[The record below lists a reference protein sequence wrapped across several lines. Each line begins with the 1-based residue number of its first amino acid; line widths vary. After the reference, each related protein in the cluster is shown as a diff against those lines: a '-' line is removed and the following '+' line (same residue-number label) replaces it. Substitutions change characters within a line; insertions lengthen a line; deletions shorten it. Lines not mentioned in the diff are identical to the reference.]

1 VLTTFFHHDGFLDLV
16 VAPDAV
22 AGFILVRVEQRA
34 ALRKVQHT
42 FKHESFQVA
51 LHSPRYPEEG
61 YIPVL
66 GHTGNSNGY
75 GNGQKGSKEN
85 GNGVSLRKIS
95 SPLNTISLGM
105 ISWVFVSFLACF
117 YFSSSWVDC
126 LSNFLRF
133 LCFAL
138 SYYYLLP
145 CLSSLLLVIYFF
157 FSFFLSLKVMVK
169 KTISLEPDHLV
180 HRFILIHVNKLLHH

>member
-1 VLTTFFHHDGFLDLV
+1 VLTTFFHHDGFLDV
-16 VAPDAV
+16 VASDVV

-42 FKHESFQVA
+42 FKHKSFQLA

-66 GHTGNSNGY
+66 GQTGNSNGY

-85 GNGVSLRKIS
+85 GNGVTLRKIS

-105 ISWVFVSFLACF
+105 ISCVFVSFLAYF
-117 YFSSSWVDC
+117 YFSSSWVDY
-126 LSNFLRF
+126 LFNFLQF
-133 LCFAL
+133 LCFVL
-138 SYYYLLP
+138 SDYCLLP

-157 FSFFLSLKVMVK
+157 LFFL
-169 KTISLEPDHLV
+169 
-180 HRFILIHVNKLLHH
+180 